1 MKCFEDGKDICLYC
15 LREKCEFPEVS
26 RMVWES
32 RMCAEEVF
40 PGINKKESNVEN
52 IRDMAENIQ
61 DSLPKTSMLLEALAL
76 RIQEAEKVI
85 ASGQGND
92 WTIHSQLILQ
102 LKEIIE
108 EVLPPPPSDPY
119 NDYY

>member
-1 MKCFEDGKDICLYC
+1 
-15 LREKCEFPEVS
+15 
-26 RMVWES
+26 
-32 RMCAEEVF
+32 MCAEEVF
-40 PGINKKESNVEN
+40 PGINKKESIVEN